1 MEKVY
6 QHETYI
12 NKKNKRLYYVQKI
25 CKDATNS
32 REGNIVVVYYDV
44 ENENPWY
51 VRDLE
56 EFKEKF
62 EEICDD

>member
-6 QHETYI
+6 QHETYR
-12 NKKNKRLYYVQKI
+12 NKKNKRLYWVQKI

-32 REGNIVVVYYDV
+32 REGNVIVVYYDV

-51 VRDLE
+51 ARDLE

-62 EEICDD
+62 EAICED